1 MGRTEDSDV
10 RDRSRSP
17 LRWRSAQGLVLS
29 RAGPDRFRA
38 YSRRQR
44 VTRRCAARADSNNS
58 LGATPLMG
66 WRNWSYIESDPTTA
80 KIEAQATVMKSSG
93 LLSYGYQYINVDD
106 FYYLSNSNGPR
117 SMPTARGRWIPASS
131 PNDGSTPGMEAPGNY
146 FHAEGEKVGV
156 YVTPHPR

>member
-1 MGRTEDSDV
+1 MSETGVGV
-10 RDRSRSP
+10 RSGGAAPRVSFS
-17 LRWRSAQGLVLS
+17 LVLGLTAS
-29 RAGPDRFRA
+29 GLTAADSALPA
-38 YSRRQR
+38 
-44 VTRRCAARADSNNS
+44 AAPARADSNNS

-80 KIEAQATVMKSSG
+80 KIEAPATVMKSSG

-156 YVTPHPR
+156 YVTPHPPVTR

>member
-1 MGRTEDSDV
+1 MSETGVGV
-10 RDRSRSP
+10 RSGGAAPRVSFS
-17 LRWRSAQGLVLS
+17 LVLGLTAS
-29 RAGPDRFRA
+29 GLTAADSALPA
-38 YSRRQR
+38 
-44 VTRRCAARADSNNS
+44 AAPARADSNNS

-146 FHAEGEKVGV
+146 FHAEGEKVGM

>member
-1 MGRTEDSDV
+1 MSETGVGVRSGGPAPRVSFSPVLGLTASGLTAADSAL
-10 RDRSRSP
+10 P
-17 LRWRSAQGLVLS
+17 A
-29 RAGPDRFRA
+29 AAP
-38 YSRRQR
+38 
-44 VTRRCAARADSNNS
+44 ARADSNNS

-131 PNDGSTPGMEAPGNY
+131 PNDGSTPGMEAPGQLLPRRGR
-146 FHAEGEKVGV
+146 EGRRVCDPASP
-156 YVTPHPR
+156 VTR

>member
-93 LLSYGYQYINVDD
+93 LLSYGYQYINLLPVQ
-106 FYYLSNSNGPR
+106 LQRPEVNANGPWKVDPSKFPQR
-117 SMPTARGRWIPASS
+117 RLDPGHGGPGQLLPRRGREGRRVCDPAS
-131 PNDGSTPGMEAPGNY
+131 P
-146 FHAEGEKVGV
+146 
-156 YVTPHPR
+156 VTR